1 MSDYTAEKEREYQNS
16 IVRLMTAADGL
27 GYQYLGKLQY
37 ERSATS
43 LADGRRNGNIIED
56 EMRLFLASKHYTE
69 MQIDGAIEKLK
80 DEAALPAAKFAD
92 LVECNSRFYRRLM
105 DGVKLRPSPGET
117 QRDVAYFDFA
127 HPENN
132 RFAIAE
138 EVSFV
143 DPLTGKHSRPDI
155 VVYVNGIALA
165 VIELKRSI
173 VTIDEGI
180 RQCLSNEK
188 DLIPSFFST
197 VQFTIAANEK
207 HGTGKSEN
215 TGFKYATIGT
225 PKKFWCN
232 WKDDGQKTG
241 TQLSDKDSFLRFFD
255 KDAIIFLFRYGVLVD
270 SGIKKVMRPH
280 QFHALRACR
289 ERLSVKA
296 SGVIWHSQGS
306 GKSLTM
312 VWLANYIKNCGE
324 FDNPRVLIITDR
336 TELDVQIK
344 NNFLHTD
351 NALYQAR
358 SKDDLLETLNGGTEW
373 LICSLIHKFGM
384 HPETDERDKNYIK
397 IPLDKYL
404 AELKEIIRVRFSDK
418 SKYPNGFSVKGKNI
432 FVFVDECHR
441 TQGGSLHAAMKEIM
455 GQDVM
460 LIGFT
465 GTPLLK
471 DDKKKGYEAFKNV
484 SEVKFGTF
492 IHKYLHKEAVDDGV
506 ILDLQYEA
514 RDAEQ
519 RLESKEQLEA
529 KFLGLVAGL
538 PPDRVQT
545 IKDRWA
551 TLEKVYSAN
560 DRIERISYS
569 ILDDMAASPLLRED
583 WCNAML
589 VADSIYSAY
598 KYYDFFQNKCS
609 DTTLKNRC
617 AVVTSFNPT
626 DNDLRKKSTDPNEED
641 ELKFKHDVALK
652 SFADL
657 GVRDVDEYESK
668 AKNRFIN
675 APAQMKL
682 LIVVDKLLTGFD
694 APTATVLYIDRDMR
708 DHTLFQAICRVNRLG
723 TDVKDADGKVVA
735 ITHKEFGLI
744 VDFKHLFDK
753 IENAVT
759 RFNSGAF
766 DKFDS
771 ADIDGL
777 LDDAITKNKI
787 KLEAARQAWS
797 ALRSD
802 WKARGLDGLDKLVE
816 YYKTDFPSDDSAKIR
831 RQVMYRITQN
841 LCVAYANLADNMP
854 KAGYSQIEATEIY
867 SEAQEAKHIN
877 LRVKQC
883 TDDYF
888 DPREKDPGMRALL
901 DRFVRAS
908 DAETIIPATA
918 DFSFLDLVGEDDGAV
933 GDTADKATAEAGSSR
948 AAAEVIEAKARS
960 VINSFKE
967 RDPAAF
973 KTFSEQLQDI
983 LDLIKAGTITFQQQ
997 MAELLGLIRKMKSS
1011 AGEFPDGVKTQRQ
1024 KALWNNRAEWLPS
1037 DMDEKSAVDAIA
1049 KADEATEF
1057 EAPLDWQ
1064 DSNSTYAFIF
1074 RKKLNGIFPD
1084 RSEEQIYSL
1093 YKLLAQNTNI

>member
-1 MSDYTAEKEREYQNS
+1 MSDYTTEKEREYQNA
-16 IVRLMTAADGL
+16 IVRLMTSPDGL
-27 GYQYLGKLQY
+27 GYAYLGKFQY
-37 ERSATS
+37 DRNCSAN
-43 LADGRRNGNIIED
+43 ADGSKNGNIIES
-56 EMRLFLASKHYTE
+56 EMRQFLTSCGYTE
-69 MQIDGAIEKLK
+69 MQVTGALDKLK
-80 DEAALPAAKFAD
+80 ADAALPSAKFAD
-92 LVECNSRFYRRLM
+92 LVESNARFYRRLM
-105 DGVKLRPSPGET
+105 DGAKVKPTSEKT
-117 QRDVAYFDFA
+117 EEDVAYFDFKN
-127 HPENN
+127 PTNN
-132 RFAIAE
+132 RFAVAE
-138 EVSFV
+138 EVSFI
-143 DPLTGKHSRPDI
+143 DPLTGKNSRPDI

-188 DLIPSFFST
+188 DLIPSFFTT
-197 VQFTIAANEK
+197 VQFTVAANEK
-207 HGTGKSEN
+207 RNNGKSEN
-215 TGFKYATIGT
+215 TGFKYATVGT

-241 TQLSDKDSFLRFFD
+241 TQLSDADSFLRFFD
-255 KDAIIFLFRYGVLVD
+255 KDAFIFLFRYGVLVD
-270 SGIKKVMRPH
+270 SGVKKVMRPH

-289 ERLSVKA
+289 ERLSAKS

-324 FDNPRVLIITDR
+324 FADPRVLVITDR

-351 NALYQAR
+351 NALYQAK

-373 LICSLIHKFGM
+373 LICSLIHKFGV
-384 HPETDERDKNYIK
+384 HPETDERDRNNIK

-404 AELKEIIRVRFSDK
+404 AELKEIIRTKFSDK
-418 SKYPNGFSVKGKNI
+418 SKYPNGFSVKGKNV

-471 DDKKKGYEAFKNV
+471 DDKKKGYEAFKNA

-492 IHKYLHKEAVDDGV
+492 IHRYLHKEAVDDGV

-519 RLESKEQLEA
+519 RLESKEQLES
-529 KFLGLVAGL
+529 KFSSLVAGL
-538 PPDRVQT
+538 APDRVE
-545 IKDRWA
+545 IVKDRWA
-551 TLEKVYSAN
+551 TLEKVYSAS

-598 KYYDFFQNKCS
+598 KYYDFFQNKSS

-626 DNDLRKKSTDPNEED
+626 DNDLRKKSSDPNEED
-641 ELKFKHDVALK
+641 ELKFKHDMAER

-657 GVRDVDEYESK
+657 GVKNVEEYEAK
-668 AKNRFIN
+668 AKDRFIN

-753 IENAVT
+753 IEDAVT
-759 RFNSGAF
+759 RFNSRAF
-766 DKFDS
+766 DKFDP

-777 LDDAITKNKI
+777 LDDAITKNRM

-802 WKARGLDGLDKLVE
+802 WTAKGLSGIDSLVE
-816 YYKTDFPSDDSAKIR
+816 YYKTDFPPDDIAKIR
-831 RQVMYRITQN
+831 RQVMYKITQN
-841 LCVAYANLADNMP
+841 LCVAYANLADNMAR
-854 KAGYSQIEATEIY
+854 AGYSQEEASAIY
-867 SEAQEAKHIN
+867 AEAQEAKQVN

-918 DFSFLDLVGEDDGAV
+918 DFSFLDLIGEGDGGT
-933 GDTADKATAEAGSSR
+933 GDAAQKATEQAGSSR

-960 VINSFKE
+960 VINSFRE

-973 KTFSEQLQDI
+973 RTFSDQLQAI
-983 LDLIKAGTITFQQQ
+983 IDLIKAGTLTFQQQ
-997 MAELLGLIRKMKSS
+997 MAELLALIRKMKS
-1011 AGEFPDGVKTQRQ
+1011 GEGEYPDGVKSKRQ
-1024 KALWNNRAEWLPS
+1024 KALWNNRTEWLPS
-1037 DMDEKSAVDAIA
+1037 GMDEKAAVAAIA
-1049 KADEATEF
+1049 KADEAAEF
-1057 EAPLDWQ
+1057 DAPLNWQ
-1064 DSNSTYAFIF
+1064 DSSSSDAFYF
-1074 RKKLNGIFPD
+1074 RQTLKGIFPD
-1084 RSEEQIYSL
+1084 KTDEQIYTL
-1093 YKLLAQNTNI
+1093 YKLLAQNTDI